1 MSGIM
6 GCDITEQYLNRI
18 YEDFSKEQMR
28 LMTALKNGGETEEA
42 EKELSVQKQLTQLN
56 TLMIG
61 ILRFRNFRKK
71 TATKGISV

>member
-1 MSGIM
+1 MSGVM
-6 GCDITEQYLNRI
+6 GCDLTEQYLNRV

-42 EKELSVQKQLTQLN
+42 DKELSIQKQLTQLN

-61 ILRFRNFRKK
+61 VLRFRNFRKK
-71 TATKGISV
+71 TALKGVSV

>member
-6 GCDITEQYLNRI
+6 GCDLTEQYLNRV

-42 EKELSVQKQLTQLN
+42 DKELSIQKQLTQLN

-61 ILRFRNFRKK
+61 VLRFRNFRKK
-71 TATKGISV
+71 TALKGVSV